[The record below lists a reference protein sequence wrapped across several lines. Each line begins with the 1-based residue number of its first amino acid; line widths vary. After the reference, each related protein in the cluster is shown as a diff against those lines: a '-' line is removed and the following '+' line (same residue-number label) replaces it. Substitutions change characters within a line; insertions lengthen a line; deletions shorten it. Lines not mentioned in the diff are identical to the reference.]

1 MVVTTRLDLTPTG
14 DTGLKCF
21 QVLDANDEALNTGLD
36 GKAAS
41 NHTHGTGGV
50 VYSIVANEA
59 ALGTGATDGEVKI
72 CSETGNKYMWEAGSA
87 KWQPA
92 NGNQYATASLPASAN
107 YNILTGL
114 RVYDTTVARMKYWNA
129 GAFVID
135 DVELR
140 RAFLL

>member
-1 MVVTTRLDLTPTG
+1 MTVTTRLDLTPTG

-21 QVLDANDEALNTGLD
+21 QVLDANDEALDTGLD
-36 GKAAS
+36 GKAAFS
-41 NHTHGTGGV
+41 HTHGAGGV

-59 ALGTGATDGEVKI
+59 ALGTGGTDGEVRI
-72 CSETGNKYMWEAGSA
+72 CFETGNKYMWESGSS

>member
-1 MVVTTRLDLTPTG
+1 MAVTTRLTLTSTG

-21 QVLDANDEALNTGLD
+21 QVLEANDEALDTGLD
-36 GKAAS
+36 GKADY
-41 NHTHGTGGV
+41 NHVHAAATI
-50 VYSIVANEA
+50 VYSIVTNEA

-72 CSETGNKYMWEAGSA
+72 CFETGNKYMWEAESS

-107 YNILTGL
+107 YNILTGT
-114 RVYDTTVARMKYWNA
+114 RVYDTTIARIKYWDA
-129 GAFVID
+129 TAFIID

>member
-1 MVVTTRLDLTPTG
+1 MAVTTRLTLTPTG

-21 QVLDANDEALNTGLD
+21 QVLDDNDKALDTGLD
-36 GKAAS
+36 GKADY
-41 NHTHGTGGV
+41 NHVHEAATI
-50 VYSIVANEA
+50 VYSIVINEA
-59 ALGTGATDGEVKI
+59 ALGAGATDGEIKT